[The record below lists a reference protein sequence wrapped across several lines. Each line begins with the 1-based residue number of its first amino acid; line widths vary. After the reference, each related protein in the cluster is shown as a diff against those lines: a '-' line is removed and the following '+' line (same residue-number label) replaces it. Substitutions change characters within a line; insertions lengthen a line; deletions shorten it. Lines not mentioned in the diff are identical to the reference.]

1 MQENFGVNIVFN
13 VKDGSLKNANASINS
28 LNNQVNMT
36 QKSVSSLNNTFQNT
50 FFTLGSLN
58 LAFGAI
64 KASITST
71 ITSAL
76 SLASANEQL
85 KNSLASLISLNH
97 SSVDAKGRAI
107 SANEKWN
114 ASLKLSEETIKKLN
128 VINLKTIYTLQDV
141 SAMFKSF
148 YSTAGANMS
157 LSEAISAMEAIALA
171 AQVSGASAD
180 SLKMTLDSLG
190 AGIAQTQTDFG
201 RFVSSL
207 GLTTEAM
214 SKAKAEG
221 KLYSLIIEKLGS
233 FAEDAKRSANT
244 YEASLSNLTNA
255 LDELKQK
262 AIEPYFDGIKKAINA
277 TSEAISNNQDLILNY
292 LGVMLRLGGSIAIS
306 MAAIKGLNL
315 ALSVIAPLKAYALG
329 LKGIAQGANIASA
342 SVSALKTILA
352 RFGPTAGVFA
362 ILEAWSRWNEYIK
375 DTRENLNSLNQDGL
389 ENKLEDAKKRLKIA
403 SEGLERVRKEGGF
416 VNKFKEQKFLGD
428 YSKAFK
434 EVQDLENRL
443 KNLPKTKTTE
453 LKLKDGSSFVSKD
466 FVTKNIKDASL
477 AYEQMA
483 RVGLSEYNLALLDII
498 DKTQKWVDAGVNLND
513 ALQTQNI
520 LIQDLESKQ
529 ALKELNAEL
538 DLRAEEIALGNDSL
552 EKSIKLEKLRYEKT
566 MANLNARVAK
576 EVELGEM
583 SLSFANRLYE
593 LEEKKHKQNLKNI
606 QEQYRFK
613 SGFGEYCSQALNENF
628 IYILN
633 GGGFNNFSKSLQ
645 KSASQAFSR
654 SLAKAFEDSR
664 TGKAMNK
671 AFDMAISSSIE
682 GLGKAFDKVLGEDL
696 SNSLSDA
703 LGGVLAG
710 IGVAQASSDV
720 ITSLLPQE
728 NAKGAKLGGTIGGS
742 AGSVIGAVVGSIIP
756 GLGTA
761 LGGLIGGAGGG
772 IIGTLIGGFYGKKTE
787 SIRSG
792 IELFSKGNKNYLDA
806 KGFEDKKETKNYF
819 WGLLKKER
827 NWTEYSDASS
837 YALIQVKNTLRS
849 FENLIAD
856 IGGEVNELSI
866 EAGKYASYDA
876 LSDSVVSQV
885 IKSVMS
891 ASSDETLNAVSKIW
905 SDYAKSVNKSVS
917 KAILDSLNSVTK
929 STESYTKWLYDFKGD
944 TLGSARYSA
953 EIAKK
958 EVDRLQDALGV
969 SGINVDNFLSFS
981 KEALKNAFD
990 PNTISLINSLGEA
1003 IQKSAQASQKYEE
1016 ALKKENKTKLKML
1029 DPFLKKTKSLQEA
1042 QDLKTEIDS
1051 KTNLK
1056 ILSTLQ
1062 KILKAQEMMSYG
1074 GVA

>member
-13 VKDGSLKNANASINS
+13 VKDGSLKNANASVNT

-36 QKSVSSLNNTFQNT
+36 QKSVSSLNNTFQTT

-76 SLASANEQL
+76 SLSSANEQL

-190 AGIAQTQTDFG
+190 SGIAQTQTDFG

-207 GLTTEAM
+207 GLSTEAM

-233 FAEDAKRSANT
+233 FAEDASRSANT

-262 AIEPYFDGIKKAINA
+262 AIEPYFDGIKKVINA
-277 TSEAISNNQDLILNY
+277 TSEAISNHQDLILNY
-292 LGVMLRLGGSIAIS
+292 LGVITRLGGSIALS
-306 MAAIKGLNL
+306 LAATKGLNL

-329 LKGIAQGANIASA
+329 LRGIAQGANIATA
-342 SVSALKTILA
+342 SISSLKTILA

-362 ILEAWSRWNEYIK
+362 ILEAWSRWNDYIK
-375 DTRENLNSLNQDGL
+375 DTRENLNSLNKDGL
-389 ENKLEDAKKRLKIA
+389 RDKLEDAKKRLKTA

-443 KNLPKTKTTE
+443 KSLPKTKTTE
-453 LKLKDGSSFVSKD
+453 LKLKDGSFVAKD
-466 FVTKNIKDASL
+466 IKDASL

-520 LIQDLESKQ
+520 LMQDLESKQ

-538 DLRAEEIALGNDSL
+538 DLRAEEIALGNNSL
-552 EKSIKLEKLRYEKT
+552 KKSIELEKLRYEKA

-613 SGFGEYCSQALNENF
+613 SGFGEYFSQALNENF
-628 IYILN
+628 INILN

-654 SLAKAFEDSR
+654 SLIKAFEDSR
-664 TGKAMNK
+664 TNKAMVK
-671 AFDMAISSSIE
+671 AFDMGISSSIE
-682 GLGKAFDKVLGEDL
+682 GLGKVFDKVLGEDL

-710 IGVAQASSDV
+710 FGAAKASSEV
-720 ITSLLPQE
+720 LTSLLPEE
-728 NAKGAKLGGTIGGS
+728 NTKGAKIGGTVGGS

-761 LGGLIGGAGGG
+761 LGGLIGGLGGG
-772 IIGTLIGGFYGKKTE
+772 VIGTLIGGFYGKKTE

-792 IELFSKGNKNYLDA
+792 VEVFSKGNKNYLEA

-819 WGLLKKER
+819 WGLKKKER
-827 NWTEYSDASS
+827 NWTVYSDASS
-837 YALIQVKNTLRS
+837 YALSQVKNTLRS
-849 FENLIAD
+849 FENLITD
-856 IGGEVNELSI
+856 IGGMTNELSI
-866 EAGKYASYDA
+866 EAGKYASYEA

-885 IKSVMS
+885 IKSVTLG
-891 ASSDETLNAVSKIW
+891 ASDETLNAVSKIW

-917 KAILDSLNSVTK
+917 QAMLDSLNSVTK

-969 SGINVDNFLSFS
+969 SGINVDNFLNFS
-981 KEALKNAFD
+981 KEAIKNAFD

-1029 DPFLKKTKSLQEA
+1029 DPFLQKTKSLQESW
-1042 QDLKTEIDS
+1042 DLKTEIDG

>member
-13 VKDGSLKNANASINS
+13 VKDGSLKNANASVNT

-36 QKSVSSLNNTFQNT
+36 QKSVSSLNNTFQTT

-76 SLASANEQL
+76 SLSSANEQL

-171 AQVSGASAD
+171 GQVSGASAD

-190 AGIAQTQTDFG
+190 SGIAQTQTDFG

-207 GLTTEAM
+207 GLSTEAM

-233 FAEDAKRSANT
+233 FAEDASRSANT

-277 TSEAISNNQDLILNY
+277 TSEAISNNQDLILSY
-292 LGVMLRLGGSIAIS
+292 LGVITRLGANIALS
-306 MAAIKGLNL
+306 LSAIKGLNL
-315 ALSVIAPLKAYALG
+315 ALSVITPLKAYALG
-329 LKGIAQGANIASA
+329 LRGIAQGANIARA
-342 SVSALKTILA
+342 SISSLKTILA

-389 ENKLEDAKKRLKIA
+389 RDKLEDAKKRLKTA

-453 LKLKDGSSFVSKD
+453 LKLKDGS

-552 EKSIKLEKLRYEKT
+552 KKSIELEKLRYEKA

-613 SGFGEYCSQALNENF
+613 SGFGEYFSQALNENF
-628 IYILN
+628 INILN
-633 GGGFNNFSKSLQ
+633 GGGFNNFGKSLQ

-654 SLAKAFEDSR
+654 SLVKAFEDSR
-664 TGKAMNK
+664 TNKAMVK
-671 AFDMAISSSIE
+671 AFDMGISSSIE
-682 GLGKAFDKVLGEDL
+682 GLGKVFDKVLGEDL

-761 LGGLIGGAGGG
+761 LGGLIGGLGGG
-772 IIGTLIGGFYGKKTE
+772 VIGTLIGGFYGKKTE
-787 SIRSG
+787 SIKSG
-792 IELFSKGNKNYLDA
+792 IEVFGKGNKNYLDA

-819 WGLLKKER
+819 WGLKKKER
-827 NWTEYSDASS
+827 TWTNYSDASS

-849 FENLIAD
+849 FENLITD

-876 LSDSVVSQV
+876 ISDSVVSQV
-885 IKSVMS
+885 IKSVTLG
-891 ASSDETLNAVSKIW
+891 ASEESLNAVSKIW

-917 KAILDSLNSVTK
+917 KAMLDSLNSVTK

-969 SGINVDNFLSFS
+969 SGINVDNFLNFS

-1042 QDLKTEIDS
+1042 QELKTEIDG

-1062 KILKAQEMMSYG
+1062 KILKAQEVMSYG